1 VIDLETPVANQAVEA
16 LIEKRE
22 QARKNRDWKTADR
35 LRQELKEM
43 GIEITDSKEGPIWRE
58 VR

>member
-22 QARKNRDWKTADR
+22 QARKNRNWKTADR